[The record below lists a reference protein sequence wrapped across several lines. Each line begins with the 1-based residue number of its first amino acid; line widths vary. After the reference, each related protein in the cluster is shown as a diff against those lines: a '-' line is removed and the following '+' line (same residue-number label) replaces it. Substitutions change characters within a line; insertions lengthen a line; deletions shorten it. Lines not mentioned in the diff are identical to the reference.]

1 MSRTALLLID
11 NQQSFYHRGY
21 AEEAETPAFERKVSE
36 LVAGCQQ
43 RDILLVDVFHVE
55 AEGPFS
61 RASGLVE
68 RLPFLQHQADKTF
81 YKQVHNALTESGLDS
96 WLREQQV
103 TGVIICG
110 LRTEQ
115 CCETTARVASD
126 LGYNV
131 TYVTEATLTFP
142 ITHNGITL
150 SIADLRHHTE
160 SVLINRFAHIRTV
173 DQCLQEL
180 N

>member
-1 MSRTALLLID
+1 MSKTALLLID
-11 NQQSFYHRGY
+11 IQQSFWHRGY
-21 AEEAETPAFERKVSE
+21 SETAETPAFEQKVSQ
-36 LVAGCQQ
+36 LIAGCQQ
-43 RDILLVDVFHVE
+43 KGFPLIDVFHVE

-68 RLPFLQHQADKTF
+68 RLPFLHHQADKTF
-81 YKQVHNALTESGLDS
+81 YKQVHNALTESGLES
-96 WLREQQV
+96 WLREQQI
-103 TGVIICG
+103 TKVIISG

-150 SIADLRHHTE
+150 SVADLRHRTE
-160 SVLINRFAHIRTV
+160 SVLINRFATIRTV
-173 DQCLQEL
+173 EQCLQEL
-180 N
+180 E